1 MKLDYK
7 TYLTNQ
13 VQKPVAQI
21 FGLVVEYLKGYI
33 PGKKNFEKYKERKK
47 RDEKKAEYAGEL
59 LFQDALRVCDNKRS
73 GKKKCK
79 FLNLK

>member
-33 PGKKNFEKYKERKK
+33 PGKNFEKFKERKK
-47 RDEKKAEYAGEL
+47 RDEKKAEYNGEL
-59 LFQDALRVCDNKRS
+59 LFK
-73 GKKKCK
+73 
-79 FLNLK
+79 